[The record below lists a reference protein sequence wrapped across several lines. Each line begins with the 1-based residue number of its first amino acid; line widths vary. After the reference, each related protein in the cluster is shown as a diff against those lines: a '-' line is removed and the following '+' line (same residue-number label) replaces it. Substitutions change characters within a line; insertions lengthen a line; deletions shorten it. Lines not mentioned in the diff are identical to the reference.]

1 MARKVG
7 ILTGG
12 GDCPGLNAVIR
23 AVSKSLILQNNIK
36 VIGFEDGFD
45 GLILRKT
52 VDLTY
57 DAVSGI
63 LQTGGTIL
71 GTSNKANPFRH
82 AIEKN
87 GKLEYVDKSKEVLA
101 YIEELQLEALVCIGG
116 DGTMAISKQMI
127 EMGVPIVGVPKTI
140 DNDIFH
146 TDMTFGYDTAVT
158 IAAEAI
164 DRIHTTAQSHHRIML
179 VEVMGRYAGWL
190 TLAAGIAGG
199 ADIILLPE
207 IDYNLD
213 VVCDRCLERSRKG
226 RRFSIIAVSEG
237 AKPINGNRVV
247 SRVIKDSPDQI
258 RLGGIA
264 IKLGND
270 IEDQTGLET
279 RATVL
284 GHLQRGGSP
293 TPFDRILATRYGV
306 AAAELVGKRQYNEM
320 VALRGNEIVSVP
332 IRDVGGK
339 TRTVPLDSPL
349 IHTAEA
355 VGTSMGI

>member
-1 MARKVG
+1 
-7 ILTGG
+7 
-12 GDCPGLNAVIR
+12 
-23 AVSKSLILQNNIK
+23 
-36 VIGFEDGFD
+36 
-45 GLILRKT
+45 
-52 VDLTY
+52 
-57 DAVSGI
+57 
-63 LQTGGTIL
+63 
-71 GTSNKANPFRH
+71 
-82 AIEKN
+82 
-87 GKLEYVDKSKEVLA
+87 
-101 YIEELQLEALVCIGG
+101 
-116 DGTMAISKQMI
+116 
-127 EMGVPIVGVPKTI
+127 
-140 DNDIFH
+140 
-146 TDMTFGYDTAVT
+146 MTFGYDTAVT

-293 TPFDRILATRYGV
+293 TPFDRILA
-306 AAAELVGKRQYNEM
+306 N
-320 VALRGNEIVSVP
+320 ALWRGS
-332 IRDVGGK
+332 RRTGGQ
-339 TRTVPLDSPL
+339 
-349 IHTAEA
+349 EA
-355 VGTSMGI
+355 V